1 VVMLTPKETPALKKK
16 AIKIV
21 ATLKKLYPKEG
32 VFLDFRSP
40 WELLVAVILS
50 AQCTDKKVNEVT
62 KILFKKYKTFNSYL
76 TADVREF
83 ENIIHPTG
91 FYKTKTKHILQT
103 AKIIKEQF
111 GGGVPRTMEELLT
124 LRGVGRKTANIVLES
139 AHGIVVGIPVD
150 THVRRLA
157 RVWGLSKE
165 SDPVKIEQDLI
176 ALIPRKDWV
185 GISYRIVAYGREYC
199 PAKKHNHKACP
210 ISKIAV

>member
-1 VVMLTPKETPALKKK
+1 MLTQKEIKERKRRA
-16 AIKIV
+16 AKIV
-21 ATLKKLYPKEG
+21 AVLKKLYPKEG

-62 KILFKKYKTFNSYL
+62 KALFRRYKTFNAYL
-76 TADVREF
+76 AANPREF
-83 ENIIHPTG
+83 ESIIRPTG
-91 FYKTKTKHILQT
+91 FYKTKTKHVLET
-103 AKIIKEQF
+103 AKLVKTKF
-111 GGGVPRTMEELLT
+111 GGRVPRTMEELLT

-139 AHGIVVGIPVD
+139 AYGIVVGIPVD

-165 SDPVKIEQDLI
+165 SDPVKIEQDLM
-176 ALIPRKDWV
+176 ALIPKKNWA
-185 GISYRIVAYGREYC
+185 GLSYRIVAYGREYC

-210 ISKIAV
+210 ISQIAVY